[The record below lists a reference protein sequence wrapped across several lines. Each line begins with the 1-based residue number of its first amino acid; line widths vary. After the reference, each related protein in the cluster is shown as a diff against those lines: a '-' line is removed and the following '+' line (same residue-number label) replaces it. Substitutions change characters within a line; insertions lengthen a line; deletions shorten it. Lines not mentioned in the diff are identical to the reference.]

1 MKYMDITFRNELNEL
16 LKSLDE
22 GAIKVYNIWWNDPL
36 INEVKKQL
44 SDVEPLYIDKK
55 LTFKVF
61 LLVNTTKNM
70 KYDIVHGIYKFNLED
85 IHEIQF
91 SFESL
96 INLFKKD
103 NIDIEFAKCNFDIE
117 FIRHNFGEI
126 NPEDYSK
133 KIPTINGM
141 YVIKFTTSILNLK
154 KVIDSKNKNNLPT
167 SEEKKKKLII

>member
-1 MKYMDITFRNELNEL
+1 MDITSRNELNEL
-16 LKSLDE
+16 LKLLDE
-22 GAIKVYNIWWNDPL
+22 GAIKVYNIWWNDSL

-44 SDVEPLYIDKK
+44 SDVEPIYINKK
-55 LTFKVF
+55 LSFKVF
-61 LLVNTTKNM
+61 LLVNITKNM

-85 IHEIQF
+85 MHEIQF

-126 NPEDYSK
+126 NPEDYSEK
-133 KIPTINGM
+133 VPTINGM
-141 YVIKFTTSILNLK
+141 YVIKFTTSVLNLK

-167 SEEKKKKLII
+167 PKEKILNK

>member
-1 MKYMDITFRNELNEL
+1 MKYMDITSRNELNEL
-16 LKSLDE
+16 LKLLDE
-22 GAIKVYNIWWNDPL
+22 GAIKVYNIWWNAPL

-44 SDVEPLYIDKK
+44 SDVKPIYINKK
-55 LTFKVF
+55 LSFKVF
-61 LLVNTTKNM
+61 LLVNITKNM

-85 IHEIQF
+85 MHEIQF

-126 NPEDYSK
+126 NPEDYSEK
-133 KIPTINGM
+133 VPTINGM
-141 YVIKFTTSILNLK
+141 YVIKFTTSVLNLK

-167 SEEKKKKLII
+167 PKEKILNK

>member
-1 MKYMDITFRNELNEL
+1 MKYMDITSRNELNEL
-16 LKSLDE
+16 LKLLDE

-44 SDVEPLYIDKK
+44 SDVKPIYINKK
-55 LTFKVF
+55 LSFKVF
-61 LLVNTTKNM
+61 LLVNITKNM

-85 IHEIQF
+85 MHEIQF

-126 NPEDYSK
+126 NPEDYSEK
-133 KIPTINGM
+133 VPTINGM
-141 YVIKFTTSILNLK
+141 YVIKFTTSVLNLK

-167 SEEKKKKLII
+167 PKEKILNK

>member
-1 MKYMDITFRNELNEL
+1 MDITSRNELNEL
-16 LKSLDE
+16 LKLLDE
-22 GAIKVYNIWWNDPL
+22 GTIKVYNIWWNDSL

-44 SDVEPLYIDKK
+44 SDVEPIYINKK
-55 LTFKVF
+55 LSFKVF
-61 LLVNTTKNM
+61 LLVNITKNM
-70 KYDIVHGIYKFNLED
+70 KYDIVHRIYKFNLED
-85 IHEIQF
+85 MHEIQF

-126 NPEDYSK
+126 NPEDYSEK
-133 KIPTINGM
+133 VPTINGM
-141 YVIKFTTSILNLK
+141 YVIKFTTSVLNLK

-167 SEEKKKKLII
+167 PKEKILNK

>member
-1 MKYMDITFRNELNEL
+1 MDITSRNELNEL
-16 LKSLDE
+16 LKLLDE

-44 SDVEPLYIDKK
+44 SDVEPIYINKK
-55 LTFKVF
+55 LSFKVF
-61 LLVNTTKNM
+61 LLVNITKNM

-85 IHEIQF
+85 MHEIQF

-126 NPEDYSK
+126 NPEDYSEK
-133 KIPTINGM
+133 VLTINGM
-141 YVIKFTTSILNLK
+141 YVIKFTTSVLNLK

-167 SEEKKKKLII
+167 PKEKILNK

>member
-1 MKYMDITFRNELNEL
+1 MDITSRNELNEL
-16 LKSLDE
+16 LKLLDE
-22 GAIKVYNIWWNDPL
+22 GTIKVYNIWWNDPL

-44 SDVEPLYIDKK
+44 SDVEPIYINKK
-55 LTFKVF
+55 LSFKVF
-61 LLVNTTKNM
+61 LLVNITKNM
-70 KYDIVHGIYKFNLED
+70 KYDIVYGIYKFDLED
-85 IHEIQF
+85 MHEIQF

-126 NPEDYSK
+126 NPEDYSEK
-133 KIPTINGM
+133 VPTINGM
-141 YVIKFTTSILNLK
+141 YVIKFTTSVLNLK

-167 SEEKKKKLII
+167 PKEKILNK

>member
-1 MKYMDITFRNELNEL
+1 MKYMDITSRNELNEL
-16 LKSLDE
+16 LKLLDE
-22 GAIKVYNIWWNDPL
+22 GTIKVYNIWWNDSL

-44 SDVEPLYIDKK
+44 SDVEPIYINKK
-55 LTFKVF
+55 LSFKVF
-61 LLVNTTKNM
+61 LLVNITKNM
-70 KYDIVHGIYKFNLED
+70 KYDIVHRIYKFNLED
-85 IHEIQF
+85 MHEIQF

-126 NPEDYSK
+126 NPEDYSEK
-133 KIPTINGM
+133 VPTINGM
-141 YVIKFTTSILNLK
+141 YVIKFTTSVLNLK

-167 SEEKKKKLII
+167 PKEKILNK

>member
-1 MKYMDITFRNELNEL
+1 MDITSRNELNEL
-16 LKSLDE
+16 LKLLDE
-22 GAIKVYNIWWNDPL
+22 GTIKVYNIWWNDPL

-44 SDVEPLYIDKK
+44 SDVEPIYINKK
-55 LTFKVF
+55 LSFKVF
-61 LLVNTTKNM
+61 LLVNITKNM
-70 KYDIVHGIYKFNLED
+70 KYDIVHGIYKFDLED
-85 IHEIQF
+85 MHEIQF

-126 NPEDYSK
+126 NPEDYSEK
-133 KIPTINGM
+133 VPTINRM
-141 YVIKFTTSILNLK
+141 YVIKFTTSVLNLK

-167 SEEKKKKLII
+167 PKEKILNK

>member
-1 MKYMDITFRNELNEL
+1 MKYMDITSRNELNEL
-16 LKSLDE
+16 LKLLDE

-44 SDVEPLYIDKK
+44 SDVEPIYINKK
-55 LTFKVF
+55 LSFKVF
-61 LLVNTTKNM
+61 LLVNITKNM

-85 IHEIQF
+85 MHEIQF

-126 NPEDYSK
+126 NSEDYSEK
-133 KIPTINGM
+133 VPTINGM
-141 YVIKFTTSILNLK
+141 YVIKFTTSVLNLK

-167 SEEKKKKLII
+167 PKEKILNK

>member
-1 MKYMDITFRNELNEL
+1 MDITSRNELNEL
-16 LKSLDE
+16 LKLLDE

-44 SDVEPLYIDKK
+44 SDVEPIYINKK
-55 LTFKVF
+55 LSFKVF
-61 LLVNTTKNM
+61 LLVNITKNM

-85 IHEIQF
+85 MHEIQF

-126 NPEDYSK
+126 NPEDYSEK
-133 KIPTINGM
+133 VPTINWM
-141 YVIKFTTSILNLK
+141 YVIKFTTSVLNLK

-167 SEEKKKKLII
+167 PKEKILNK

>member
-1 MKYMDITFRNELNEL
+1 MDITSRNELNEL
-16 LKSLDE
+16 LKLLDE

-36 INEVKKQL
+36 INKVKKQL
-44 SDVEPLYIDKK
+44 SDVEPIYINKK
-55 LTFKVF
+55 LSFKVF
-61 LLVNTTKNM
+61 LLVNITKNM

-85 IHEIQF
+85 MHEIQF

-126 NPEDYSK
+126 NPEDYSEK
-133 KIPTINGM
+133 VPTINGM
-141 YVIKFTTSILNLK
+141 YVIKFTTSVLNLK

-167 SEEKKKKLII
+167 PKEKILNK

>member
-1 MKYMDITFRNELNEL
+1 MKYMDITSRNELNEL
-16 LKSLDE
+16 LKLLDE

-36 INEVKKQL
+36 INEVEKQL
-44 SDVEPLYIDKK
+44 SDVEPIYINKK
-55 LTFKVF
+55 LSFKVF
-61 LLVNTTKNM
+61 LLVNITKNM

-85 IHEIQF
+85 MHEIQF

-126 NPEDYSK
+126 NPEDYSEK
-133 KIPTINGM
+133 VPTINGM
-141 YVIKFTTSILNLK
+141 YVIKFTTSVLNLK

-167 SEEKKKKLII
+167 PKEKILNK

>member
-1 MKYMDITFRNELNEL
+1 
-16 LKSLDE
+16 
-22 GAIKVYNIWWNDPL
+22 
-36 INEVKKQL
+36 
-44 SDVEPLYIDKK
+44 
-55 LTFKVF
+55 
-61 LLVNTTKNM
+61 M

-85 IHEIQF
+85 MHEIQF

-126 NPEDYSK
+126 NPEDYSEK
-133 KIPTINGM
+133 VPTINGM
-141 YVIKFTTSILNLK
+141 YVIKFTTSVLNLK

-167 SEEKKKKLII
+167 PKEKILNK

>member
-1 MKYMDITFRNELNEL
+1 MDITSRNELNEL
-16 LKSLDE
+16 LKLLDE

-44 SDVEPLYIDKK
+44 SDVEPIYINKK
-55 LTFKVF
+55 LSFKVF
-61 LLVNTTKNM
+61 LLVNITKNM

-85 IHEIQF
+85 MHEIQF

-126 NPEDYSK
+126 NPEDYSGK
-133 KIPTINGM
+133 VPTINGM
-141 YVIKFTTSILNLK
+141 YVIKFTTSVLNLK

-167 SEEKKKKLII
+167 PKEKILNK

>member
-1 MKYMDITFRNELNEL
+1 MDITSRNELNEL
-16 LKSLDE
+16 LKLLDE
-22 GAIKVYNIWWNDPL
+22 GTIKVYNIWWNDPL

-44 SDVEPLYIDKK
+44 SDVEPIYINKK
-55 LTFKVF
+55 LSFKVF
-61 LLVNTTKNM
+61 LLVNITKNM

-85 IHEIQF
+85 MHEIQF

-126 NPEDYSK
+126 NPEDYREK
-133 KIPTINGM
+133 VPTINGM
-141 YVIKFTTSILNLK
+141 YVIKFTTSVLNLK

-167 SEEKKKKLII
+167 PKEKILNK